1 VKQSLRLKLDSELTE
16 EKRLQL
22 KTELAEALHQKAVT
36 EAADNFY
43 IFVKLLAHL
52 CLDGSNFK
60 DGAHIRAI
68 AASLEDIEVGA
79 EERLMLALP
88 PGSMKSV
95 LIQMFSAWCLGRHP
109 TWRIMYI
116 SHTASKAEDSSGRVR
131 DFIRTPE
138 YQEIFPHIR
147 LRDDKSG
154 VTGWGLVSGGSF
166 KPAGAG
172 SSIAGFRFDLGIVD
186 DPLSEQTAQST
197 KERESVNDWWAR
209 GFRSRKLPHSRI
221 VVIATRWHT
230 RDLSGYLLDKAAR
243 NPRVDQWK
251 LISVPAILDAAGAA
265 YLNLPENES
274 YWPEFLT
281 LADLEQTRET
291 FPRADW
297 ASLYLQSPTGEAGII
312 FNKDDFQD
320 WEWPEAPECDEV
332 IQTYDT
338 AFSTKSTADYSVIQT
353 WGIFHQTVENEDGD
367 DVDEA
372 NAVLLHMDRGRWTY
386 PELRAKAK
394 ELNARFKPDRIIVEN
409 KASGQS
415 LVQDLKLAKL
425 PVLPFQPESDK
436 VSRAN
441 ATSIIV
447 EKGRVWLPM
456 TKKYAAEL
464 LQELLEFPKG
474 AHDDAVDAFV
484 MAMLY
489 LRRRYELSQDL
500 GKKVEE
506 RRKPAR
512 RSYWKAATSK

>member
-1 VKQSLRLKLDSELTE
+1 MLDSELTE

-22 KTELAEALHQKAVT
+22 KTELAEALHQKAIA

-43 IFVKLLAHL
+43 IFVKLLAPL
-52 CLDGSNFK
+52 CLDGNSYK
-60 DGAHIRAI
+60 DGKHIQAL
-68 AASLEDIEVGA
+68 AASLEDVEDGA
-79 EERLMLALP
+79 LDRLMMMLP

-95 LIQMFSAWCLGRHP
+95 LAMLFAAWCFGRHP
-109 TWRIMYI
+109 TWRIMWV
-116 SHTASKAEDSSGRVR
+116 SHTAAKAEDCSGRVR
-131 DFIRTPE
+131 DLIRTSE
-138 YQEIFPHIR
+138 YQEIFPLVDI
-147 LRDDKSG
+147 RDDKSG
-154 VTGWGLVSGGSF
+154 VTGWGLKTGGSF

-172 SSIAGFRFDLGIVD
+172 SSIAGYRFNLGIVD

-197 KERESVNDWWAR
+197 KEREAVNDWWGR
-209 GFRSRKLPHSRI
+209 GFRSRKLPDSRI
-221 VVIATRWHT
+221 ILINTRWHT
-230 RDLSGYLLDKAAR
+230 RDLSGFLLDKAAR
-243 NPRVDQWK
+243 NPRVEQWTV
-251 LISVPAILDAAGAA
+251 ISIPAILDAVSAA
-265 YLNLPENES
+265 YLNLPEGQS
-274 YWPEFLT
+274 YWPEYMT
-281 LADLEQTRET
+281 MADLVQTRESL
-291 FPRADW
+291 PRADW
-297 ASLYLQSPTGEAGII
+297 ASLYLQSPTGEDGVI
-312 FNKDDFQD
+312 FNKADFQD
-320 WEWPEAPECDEV
+320 WEWPDPPECDEV
-332 IQTYDT
+332 IQTWDT
-338 AFSTKSTADYSVIQT
+338 AFGTKSQNDYSVVQT

-372 NAVLLHMDRGRWTY
+372 NAVLLHMHRERLTY
-386 PELRAKAK
+386 PELRKKAK
-394 ELNARFKPDRIIVEN
+394 ELYERFKPDRIIVEN

-415 LVQDLKLAKL
+415 LIQDMKLNKL

-441 ATSIIV
+441 ATSVIV

-484 MAMLY
+484 IAMLY

-506 RRKPAR
+506 RRRPAR